1 MALCVHDG
9 FWHPQAPLYRV
20 SDILFETAHE
30 VGSQLKAYE
39 SDVRFAEDGEE
50 VLLADYVSEQFAALI
65 SASEQYMGMI
75 GSISPQS
82 CAYLLCTKDIR
93 REIGLIRPSSKTS
106 KKQCLYATFIDGTTA
121 ERFGYLKNDVLFVDV
136 VKTNQEA
143 FKRAGMA
150 QPDVR
155 GLLELT

>member
-20 SDILFETAHE
+20 SDILFETANKM
-30 VGSQLKAYE
+30 GSQLKAYE

-75 GSISPQS
+75 DSISPSPAPIYSAPRTSADRLASSVRAAKPAKSSASTQRS
-82 CAYLLCTKDIR
+82 STCIAYLAAVAVLHL
-93 REIGLIRPSSKTS
+93 REQSI
-106 KKQCLYATFIDGTTA
+106 A
-121 ERFGYLKNDVLFVDV
+121 V
-136 VKTNQEA
+136 V
-143 FKRAGMA
+143 
-150 QPDVR
+150 PVHVR
-155 GLLELT
+155 G